1 MKERTF
7 QAKRT
12 TAQWHTSRPGETA
25 IKQLSE
31 SGEEGKKRDVSW
43 VSWGVQSHKE
53 WNEAY
58 LLGDVVHHLQVRPQ
72 DT

>member
-31 SGEEGKKRDVSW
+31 SGEEGKKKKKKRKKSKRK
-43 VSWGVQSHKE
+43 GKKKRI
-53 WNEAY
+53 
-58 LLGDVVHHLQVRPQ
+58 L
-72 DT
+72 